1 MPIASSQSLPY
12 PSPEAIIHSKELQG
26 LIQENI
32 YQAGGAIP
40 FSRFMELAL
49 YTPRLGYYMA
59 SLPKIGYLGDFITAP
74 EISSFFSRCLALA
87 AQEVLAILKKGNI
100 LEIGAGSGRM
110 AADILIELADRDC
123 LPEQYLILELS
134 ADLRQRQQT
143 YLSQRI
149 PNLMP
154 RIIWLDR
161 LPNSIQ
167 GIIFANEVCDAMP
180 IHCIQIE
187 ADCSWE
193 RYVSCDRQGE
203 FIWESGPL
211 SDLILDNRINNIRP
225 FLNFDLSAEFSYIS
239 EINLMME
246 RWITEF
252 AHCLHQ
258 GVIFIVDYGFPQHEY
273 YHWQR
278 SEGTLMCHYQQH
290 AHSDPFFFPGLQDI
304 TAHIDFTAL
313 AEAGKNS
320 NLSIA
325 GYCSQADFLL
335 SCGLDKLIAK
345 ESQRATRTMLE
356 ISNQVKRLILPG
368 EMGELFKVLA
378 LTRGIE
384 QSLLGFKLRDRRARL

>member
-1 MPIASSQSLPY
+1 MPIASSKGLPH
-12 PSPEAIIHSKELQG
+12 PSPEAIIHSKKLQS
-26 LIQENI
+26 LIRENI
-32 YQAGGAIP
+32 HQAGGAIP
-40 FSRFMELAL
+40 FSHFMGLAL
-49 YTPRLGYYMA
+49 YTPRLGYYMSA
-59 SLPKIGYLGDFITAP
+59 LPKIGHPGDFITAP
-74 EISSFFSRCLALA
+74 EISPLFSRCLALA
-87 AQEVLAILKKGNI
+87 AQEILAILKKGNI

-149 PNLMP
+149 PHLMP
-154 RIIWLDR
+154 KITWLNR
-161 LPNSIQ
+161 LPDSIQ

-187 ADCSWE
+187 TDCSWE
-193 RYVSCDRQGE
+193 RYVGYDQKGE
-203 FIWESGPL
+203 FIWENGPL
-211 SDLILDNRINNIRP
+211 SDPILDNRINDIRP
-225 FLNFDLSAEFSYIS
+225 FLNFEPNAEFSYIS

-246 RWITEF
+246 RWIAEL

-258 GVIFIVDYGFPQHEY
+258 GVVFIIDYGFPQHEY

-278 SEGTLMCHYQQH
+278 SEGTLMCHYQQY

-320 NLSIA
+320 NLSIT

-345 ESQRATRTMLE
+345 ESQESMPTMLE
-356 ISNQVKRLILPG
+356 ISNQVKRLILPS

-378 LTRGIE
+378 LTQGID
-384 QSLLGFKLRDRRARL
+384 QPLLGFKLRDRRTRL